1 MKYRLESNM
10 HLANTIISFGCLVW
24 LDTSQALTVFS
35 NADFVSQ
42 FAVRHERLSVV
53 FYIPPTLNLKMLID
67 HRLSM
72 LR

>member
-1 MKYRLESNM
+1 MS
-10 HLANTIISFGCLVW
+10 LASIISICLVMIW
-24 LDTSQALTVFS
+24 FDTIQALQVFS

-53 FYIPPTLNLKMLID
+53 FYIPPNLNIKMLID